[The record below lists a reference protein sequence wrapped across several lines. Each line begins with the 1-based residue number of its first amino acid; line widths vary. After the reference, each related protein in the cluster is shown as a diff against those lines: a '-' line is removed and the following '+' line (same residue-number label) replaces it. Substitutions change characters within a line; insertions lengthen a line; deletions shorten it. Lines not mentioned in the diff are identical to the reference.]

1 MDITDP
7 HRMDLA
13 NVYMQ
18 EVTRNHAKTME
29 ALQYLSPAEL
39 ERYEKYAK
47 SCEEGIAYLSDL
59 QMHLMLRAVE
69 VSSAHSNAVKE
80 LNKA

>member
-18 EVTRNHAKTME
+18 EVTRNHANTME

-47 SCEEGIAYLSDL
+47 SCEEGIAYISDL
-59 QMHLMLRAVE
+59 QMHILTRAQQ
-69 VSSAHSNAVKE
+69 VSSERTQAIKE
-80 LNKA
+80 LTK